1 MPARY
6 LTAAA
11 ELRRRCARMRKEGQT
26 KLPGELALCAE
37 CGCSRETVR
46 RALSILAEE
55 GLIVRVHGSGTY
67 LAGAEPVRRGRV
79 AVVLPSADT
88 YLYPQLLRDLEA
100 VFAEAGCTVELCVT
114 HNLVREERAVLMRL
128 LADPPAGILIEGA
141 KSALPS
147 VNLDLFRQ
155 LGQRRVPL
163 VWLHAPLPVPEGAPC
178 IQDENAEGARI
189 LVRHLRERG
198 HEHIA
203 AVFKSDDRQGH
214 ERYLGFA
221 SALLREG
228 LSLEEA
234 HILWYDTAAR
244 EALLAGRGDWLERFA
259 ARLAPCT
266 AVVCY
271 NDEIAYPL
279 IRALLRIGR
288 RVPEDAAV
296 VSFDNSHLC
305 TLSPVPITSLAH
317 EKHQMGTLAA
327 KALLRLLAG
336 KPAPGARLPWTL
348 RERRSG

>member
-1 MPARY
+1 MKKLLKP
-6 LTAAA
+6 
-11 ELRRRCARMRKEGQT
+11 QT
-26 KLPGELALCAE
+26 IIGALA
-37 CGCSRETVR
+37 
-46 RALSILAEE
+46 ILAEE

-67 LAGAEPVRRGRV
+67 LAGAEPRRRGRV

-100 VFAEAGCTVELCVT
+100 VFAEAGCAVELCVT
-114 HNLVREERAVLMRL
+114 NNLVREERAVLTRL

-147 VNLDLFRQ
+147 VNLDLLEQIGRQ
-155 LGQRRVPL
+155 GIPL

-178 IQDENAEGARI
+178 FQDENAEGARI

-203 AVFKSDDRQGH
+203 AVFKSDDRHGH
-214 ERYLGFA
+214 ERY
-221 SALLREG
+221 
-228 LSLEEA
+228 
-234 HILWYDTAAR
+234 LWYDTAAR
-244 EALLAGRGDWLERFA
+244 EALLAGRGDWLARFA
-259 ARLAPCT
+259 EGLAPCT

-279 IRALLRIGR
+279 IRALLRMGR
-288 RVPEDAAV
+288 RVPEDTAV

-336 KPAPGARLPWTL
+336 KPAAGARLPWTL